1 MIKSVWISPVE
12 NQFNDNA
19 DVTVELE
26 DGRTFSFTAF
36 TPLNITTQMRQES
49 LTHFL
54 CEDLLILTAIN
65 EANVRSA
72 VAEMLEDEN
81 IERFGILTAPDPA

>member
-36 TPLNITTQMRQES
+36 PPLNITPQMRQEN

-65 EANVRSA
+65 EVNVRAA
-72 VAEMLEDEN
+72 VTEMLEDEN
-81 IERFGILTAPDPA
+81 IERFGILSAPEPA